1 MRPGYPGPE
10 ILALLSWGVGD
21 PVSLGEFEILR
32 ILGEGGS
39 SVVYAA
45 RRNGIEIALKVLRE
59 DIQLTEGERRR
70 FLAEADQLAKLSHPG
85 VIHVLDAGTLPDGR
99 PFLALPLLHGETLAA
114 RIARGP
120 MPVATALAYFYAA
133 ADAVTELHRASLL
146 HRDLKPEN
154 FFLDEDEGRLVLL
167 DFGIA
172 RDPDAIASTAT
183 QQGQVRGTPAY
194 MAPERFFG
202 VAASEPSEVY
212 ELAATLHMML
222 AGHLPWDNGAD
233 LDARL
238 DPKLSS
244 AIAPSIT
251 AVLRGALAVRA
262 EARPQ
267 TVVALVTALRNDSEP
282 ANRATRTLPNAAAIA
297 RAASFPPPVAATTKK
312 MRRRTPGIAA
322 ALVILVV
329 GGAGFALLRKPAE
342 RIVADL
348 VATRRVIVVLD
359 PRNISGLEEHAWLS
373 TAIAE
378 RTRLGL
384 ALGGSLVAPDEDSM
398 HELSLDVTSP
408 KGIADP
414 ALLAQIHTRANA
426 ALVMTSSYVA
436 ESDHTLRIS
445 FIVQDG
451 VSGAVVASSSSTGT
465 IDDLALVVSRSVGE
479 LRTALGDS
487 PSADEHV
494 VTDSLPTGGEASKQY
509 AEGLRCAR
517 RYAYGCA
524 KAHLDRA
531 VALAPTSALAHDA
544 LAEANH
550 ALGDDTGAKVEAAR
564 ALELGHQLPEEP
576 RLSLEAHA
584 AAYSFAWPEAVEAYT
599 SLVAKYPG
607 DLRHALGLADAQSS
621 DGKPVAAFA
630 TLENARKTSKDPR
643 LDLYEAKIAD
653 RANDFPREVQAAD
666 RAIKAADELGER
678 ELGAYARLNKGWAL
692 VTLSKLDEAKTVLE
706 EALRIFST
714 EGNRNGTSRALLD
727 LGTLLEQKGDYE
739 NARKTY
745 EDALRI
751 ARDLG
756 NQSAIATVLL
766 DLGQVLGESSEPDS
780 ARARYEEALGIARTI
795 GDINLTEETLVNLG
809 SLASKSMDLEGANKA
824 FDEALAIA
832 RAHSHHRVIAA
843 VLVDTGNIQERI
855 GELEKAVAL
864 GKEGVAEARKAN
876 EPAILNSALTALAEH
891 LSEQGDFDS
900 ALATFDELGKIQ
912 TDAGDK
918 VGLINTNVIRV
929 GVLGAANRDAEA
941 KKLALETLTLVD
953 KKSDPDDYGWLKLGL
968 AKREAETGHF
978 DAADPLIAA
987 AESVVINAGDASLA
1001 TEIRIVKAEILGGRR
1016 KLDQAR
1022 AALAK
1027 LRLESRNDEGILLE
1041 IDIVGATIDWSYGH
1055 DPAARVRLGE
1065 LAKKARARGSGTMA
1079 REAEHEMATKH

>member
-1 MRPGYPGPE
+1 M
-10 ILALLSWGVGD
+10 SF
-21 PVSLGEFEILR
+21 GEFEILR

-59 DIQLTEGERRR
+59 DIQLTESERRR

-114 RIARGP
+114 RIAREP
-120 MPVATALAYFYAA
+120 MPVAVALAHFYTAA
-133 ADAVTELHRASLL
+133 EAVTALHRAGLL

-172 RDPDAIASTAT
+172 RDSEASASTAT

-222 AGHLPWDNGAD
+222 AGHLPWENAAD

-238 DPKLSS
+238 DPKLSP
-244 AIAPSIT
+244 AIT
-251 AVLRGALAVRA
+251 ASIAAVLQGALAVRA

-267 TVVALVTALRNDSEP
+267 TVAALVTALRDDSEP
-282 ANRATRTLPNAAAIA
+282 ASNATRTLPNAAAIA
-297 RAASFPPPVAATTKK
+297 RAATFPPPVAATTAK
-312 MRRRTPGIAA
+312 MRRRTRGLAA
-322 ALVILVV
+322 GLAILVA
-329 GGAGFALLRKPAE
+329 GGAAFVLLRKPAE
-342 RIVADL
+342 QVVADL
-348 VATRRVIVVLD
+348 VAKRRVIVVLE
-359 PRNISGLEEHAWLS
+359 PRNVSGLEENAWLA

-378 RTRLGL
+378 RARLGL
-384 ALGGSLVAPDEDSM
+384 ARGGSLVAPDVGSM

-408 KGIADP
+408 KGVADP
-414 ALLAQIHTRANA
+414 ALLAKIHKGANA
-426 ALVMTSSYVA
+426 ALVMTTSYVA
-436 ESDHTLRIS
+436 ETDHTLRVS

-465 IDDLALVVSRSVGE
+465 VDDLALVVSRSVGE

-487 PSADEHV
+487 PSADENA
-494 VTDSLPTGGEASKQY
+494 VTDSLLTGGEASKQY

-524 KAHLDRA
+524 KGHLDRA

-550 ALGDDTGAKVEAAR
+550 ALGDDAGAKSEAAR
-564 ALELGHQLPEEP
+564 ALELGRQLPEQQ

-584 AAYSFAWPEAVEAYT
+584 AAYSFAWPKAVEAYG
-599 SLVAKYPG
+599 SLVAKYPD
-607 DLRHALGLADAQSS
+607 DLRYALGLAEAQSS
-621 DGKPVAAFA
+621 EGKPTAAFA
-630 TLENARKTSKDPR
+630 TLENARKKSKDPR

-653 RANDFPREVQAAD
+653 RTNDFAREVQAAD
-666 RAIKAADELGER
+666 RAIKAADEVGAR

-692 VTLSKLDEAKTVLE
+692 VTLNKLDDAKTTLE
-706 EALRIFST
+706 EALRMFST

-727 LGTLLEQKGDYE
+727 LGTMLEQKGNYE
-739 NARKTY
+739 AARKMY

-756 NQSAIATVLL
+756 NQSALATILL
-766 DLGQVLGESSEPDS
+766 DLGQVLDESSEPNS

-809 SLASKSMDLEGANKA
+809 SLASKNMDLEGANKA
-824 FDEALAIA
+824 FDEALTIA
-832 RAHSHHRVIAA
+832 RAHGHHRVIGA
-843 VLVDTGNIQERI
+843 VLVDTSNIQERI
-855 GELEKAVAL
+855 GELDKAVAL
-864 GKEGVAEARKAN
+864 GREGVAEARKAN
-876 EPAILNSALTALAEH
+876 EPAMLNTAFTALAAH
-891 LSEQGDFDS
+891 LSQQGDFDA
-900 ALATFDELGKIQ
+900 ALATLNEIEKIQ
-912 TDAGDK
+912 SDAGDT
-918 VGLINTNVIRV
+918 VGLVNTNVIRV
-929 GVLGAANRDAEA
+929 GVLSTANRDAEA
-941 KKLALETLTLVD
+941 EKLALETLRLVD
-953 KKSDPDDYGWLKLGL
+953 RKSDPDNYGWLKLAL
-968 AKREAETGHF
+968 AKRATETAHFAE
-978 DAADPLIAA
+978 ADPLIEAA
-987 AESVVINAGDASLA
+987 NSVVIDAGDASLA
-1001 TEIRIVKAEILGGRR
+1001 SEVRIVKAEILAGRG

-1027 LRLESRNDEGILLE
+1027 LREESRSDEGILLE
-1041 IDIVGATIDWSYGH
+1041 IDVVGATIDLAYGH
-1055 DPAARVRLGE
+1055 DRAARARLGE
-1065 LAKKARARGSGTMA
+1065 LVKKARARGDGTMA
-1079 REAEHEMATKH
+1079 RQAEHAMNTKH

>member
-1 MRPGYPGPE
+1 
-10 ILALLSWGVGD
+10 VGD

-32 ILGEGGS
+32 VLGEGGS

-45 RRNGIEIALKVLRE
+45 RRNGVEIALKVLRE
-59 DIQLTEGERRR
+59 DIQLTENERRR
-70 FLAEADQLAKLSHPG
+70 FLSEADQLGKLSHPG

-114 RIARGP
+114 RIARAP
-120 MPVATALAYFYAA
+120 MPVATALAHFYSAA
-133 ADAVTELHRASLL
+133 AAVTELHRAGLL

-172 RDPDAIASTAT
+172 RDPDATASTAT

-238 DPKLSS
+238 DPKLSPTLT
-244 AIAPSIT
+244 PSIA

-267 TVVALVTALRNDSEP
+267 TVAALVTALHQDSEP
-282 ANRATRTLPNAAAIA
+282 ANNATRTMPNAAAIA
-297 RAASFPPPVAATTKK
+297 RGAAFAPPVVATTKR
-312 MRRRTPGIAA
+312 MRRRTPEIAA
-322 ALVILVV
+322 ALAILIAS
-329 GGAGFALLRKPAE
+329 GAAFMLLRKPAE

-348 VATRRVIVVLD
+348 VAKRRIIVVLD
-359 PRNISGLEEHAWLS
+359 PRNISNLEENAWLAP
-373 TAIAE
+373 AIAE

-384 ALGGSLVAPDEDSM
+384 ALGGSLVAPDESSM
-398 HELSLDVTSP
+398 HELLLDITSP

-414 ALLAQIHTRANA
+414 TLLARIHTRANA

-436 ESDHTLRIS
+436 EKDHTLRIS

-451 VSGAVVASSSSTGT
+451 ISGAVVASSSSTGI
-465 IDDLALVVSRSVGE
+465 IDDLGLVVNRSVGE

-487 PSADEHV
+487 HSADEPIS
-494 VTDSLPTGGEASKQY
+494 DSLPSGGEASKQY
-509 AEGLRCAR
+509 AAGLRCAR

-524 KAHLDRA
+524 KDHLDRA

-550 ALGDDTGAKVEAAR
+550 ALGDDGGAKAEAAR
-564 ALELGHQLPEEP
+564 ALELGHQLPEEQ

-584 AAYSFAWPEAVEAYT
+584 AAYSFAWPKAVEAYT
-599 SLVAKYPG
+599 SLVAKYPD
-607 DLRHALGLADAQSS
+607 DLRYALGLADAQSS
-621 DGKPVAAFA
+621 EGKPVAAFA
-630 TLENARKTSKDPR
+630 TLENARKKSKDPR

-653 RANDFPREVQAAD
+653 RANDFAREVQAAD

-706 EALRIFST
+706 EALRMFSI

-739 NARKTY
+739 NARKMY

-766 DLGQVLGESSEPDS
+766 DLGQVLGESSEPNS

-809 SLASKSMDLEGANKA
+809 SLASKSLDLEGANKA
-824 FDEALAIA
+824 FDEALTIA
-832 RAHSHHRVIAA
+832 RAHGHHRVIGA
-843 VLVDTGNIQERI
+843 VLVDTSNIQERI
-855 GELEKAVAL
+855 GEPDKAVAL
-864 GKEGVAEARKAN
+864 GREAVAEARKAN
-876 EPAILNSALTALAEH
+876 EPAMLKTALTALAAH
-891 LSEQGDFDS
+891 LSEQGDFDG
-900 ALATFDELGKIQ
+900 ALATFDEIDKIQ

-918 VGLINTNVIRV
+918 VGLVNTNVIRV
-929 GVLGAANRDAEA
+929 GVLAIANRDVEA
-941 KKLALETLTLVD
+941 KKLALATLALID
-953 KKSDPDDYGWLKLGL
+953 SKSNPDDYGWLKLAL
-968 AKREAETGHF
+968 AKQEAETGHF
-978 DAADPLIAA
+978 DAAESLIEAA
-987 AESVVINAGDASLA
+987 DSVVINAGDASLA
-1001 TEIRIVKAEILGGRR
+1001 TEVRIVKAEILGRR
-1016 KLDQAR
+1016 HELDQAH

-1027 LRLESRNDEGILLE
+1027 LRSESRNDEGIVLE
-1041 IDIVGATIDWSYGH
+1041 IDIVGATIDWAYGH
-1055 DPAARVRLGE
+1055 DRAARVRLGE
-1065 LAKKARARGSGTMA
+1065 LAKKARASGAGAMA
-1079 REAEHEMATKH
+1079 RQAEHEMNTKH

>member
-1 MRPGYPGPE
+1 M
-10 ILALLSWGVGD
+10 SF
-21 PVSLGEFEILR
+21 GEFEILR

-59 DIQLTEGERRR
+59 DIQLTESERRR

-114 RIARGP
+114 RIAREP
-120 MPVATALAYFYAA
+120 MPVAVALAHFYTAA
-133 ADAVTELHRASLL
+133 EAVTALHRAGLL

-172 RDPDAIASTAT
+172 RDSEASASTAT

-222 AGHLPWDNGAD
+222 AGHLPWENAAD

-238 DPKLSS
+238 DPKLSP
-244 AIAPSIT
+244 AIT
-251 AVLRGALAVRA
+251 ASIAAVLQGALAVRA

-267 TVVALVTALRNDSEP
+267 TVAALVTALRDDSEP
-282 ANRATRTLPNAAAIA
+282 ASNATRTLPNAAAIA
-297 RAASFPPPVAATTKK
+297 RAATFPPPVAAKTKK
-312 MRRRTPGIAA
+312 IRRRTRGIAA
-322 ALVILVV
+322 GLAILVA
-329 GGAGFALLRKPAE
+329 GGAAFVLLRKPAE
-342 RIVADL
+342 QIVADL
-348 VATRRVIVVLD
+348 VAKRRVIVVLE
-359 PRNISGLEEHAWLS
+359 PRNVSGLEENTWLA

-378 RTRLGL
+378 RARLAL
-384 ALGGSLVAPDEDSM
+384 ALGGSLVAPDEGSM
-398 HELSLDVTSP
+398 RELSLDVTSP
-408 KGIADP
+408 KGVADP
-414 ALLAQIHTRANA
+414 ALLAKIHKGANA
-426 ALVMTSSYVA
+426 ALVMTTSYVA
-436 ESDHTLRIS
+436 ETDHTLRVS

-465 IDDLALVVSRSVGE
+465 VDDLALVVSRSVGE

-487 PSADEHV
+487 PSADEHA

-524 KAHLDRA
+524 KDHLDRA
-531 VALAPTSALAHDA
+531 IALAPTSALAHDA

-550 ALGDDTGAKVEAAR
+550 ALGDDAGAKAEAAR
-564 ALELGHQLPEEP
+564 ALELGRQLPEQQ

-584 AAYSFAWPEAVEAYT
+584 AAYSFAWPKAVAAYG
-599 SLVAKYPG
+599 SLAAKYPD
-607 DLRHALGLADAQSS
+607 DLRYALGLAEAQSS
-621 DGKPVAAFA
+621 EGKPTAAFA
-630 TLENARKTSKDPR
+630 TLENARKKSKDPR

-653 RANDFPREVQAAD
+653 RTNDFAREVQAAD
-666 RAIKAADELGER
+666 RAIKAADEVGAR

-692 VTLSKLDEAKTVLE
+692 VTLNKLDDAKTTLE
-706 EALRIFST
+706 EALRMFST

-727 LGTLLEQKGDYE
+727 LGTMLEQKGNYE
-739 NARKTY
+739 AARKMY

-756 NQSAIATVLL
+756 NQSAIATILL
-766 DLGQVLGESSEPDS
+766 DLGQVLDESSEPNS

-809 SLASKSMDLEGANKA
+809 SLASKNMDLEGANKA
-824 FDEALAIA
+824 FDEALTIA
-832 RAHSHHRVIAA
+832 RAHGHHRVIGA
-843 VLVDTGNIQERI
+843 VLVDTSNIQERI
-855 GELEKAVAL
+855 GELDKAVAL
-864 GKEGVAEARKAN
+864 GREGVAEARKAN
-876 EPAILNSALTALAEH
+876 EPAMLNTAFTALAAH
-891 LSEQGDFDS
+891 LSQQGDFDA
-900 ALATFDELGKIQ
+900 ALATLNEIEKIQ
-912 TDAGDK
+912 SDAGDT
-918 VGLINTNVIRV
+918 VGLVNTNVIRV
-929 GVLGAANRDAEA
+929 GVLSTANRDAEA
-941 KKLALETLTLVD
+941 EKLALETLRLVD
-953 KKSDPDDYGWLKLGL
+953 RKSDPDNYGWLKLAL
-968 AKREAETGHF
+968 AKRATETAHFAE
-978 DAADPLIAA
+978 ADPLIEAA
-987 AESVVINAGDASLA
+987 NSVVIDAGDASLA
-1001 TEIRIVKAEILGGRR
+1001 SEVRIVKAEILAGRG

-1027 LRLESRNDEGILLE
+1027 LRDESRSDEGILLE
-1041 IDIVGATIDWSYGH
+1041 IDVVGTTIDLAYGH
-1055 DPAARVRLGE
+1055 DRGARARLGE
-1065 LAKKARARGSGTMA
+1065 LVKKARARGDGTMA
-1079 REAEHEMATKH
+1079 RQAEHAMNTKH